1 MKKLTFK
8 EYWKRYL
15 KMLDEANEDNP
26 TKLDMPSAEQMFHMY
41 ISHCV
46 ISQYELEAVRY
57 ETEAIRKY
65 SK

>member
-1 MKKLTFK
+1 MKKLTFE

-15 KMLDEANEDNP
+15 KMLNEANENSP
-26 TKLDMPSAEQMFHMY
+26 TKLDMPPAEQIFHMY

-46 ISQYELEAVRY
+46 ISQYEIEVV
-57 ETEAIRKY
+57 RKY